1 MVLTYLAAIK
11 QIQILHLLKG
21 AAESLFKDCSA
32 KLLAQMGKQCSHLVG
47 MVRVGDREYH
57 HQPVQL
63 LEHPHHLWLTA
74 KSR

>member
-32 KLLAQMGKQCSHLVG
+32 KLLAQTGKQYSHLVDT
-47 MVRVGDREYH
+47 VRQEDKEYH

-63 LEHPHHLWLTA
+63 SVHPHPL
-74 KSR
+74 